1 MGNILLLGDP
11 PVPQTACLTDRLQ
24 ARLRG
29 AALDAALAGGCPPES
44 SRLLAARAALLV
56 APGKRRAVAASWEH
70 LVRVA
75 RRLEPS
81 PRAAVPVRADQV
93 IAAEPAID
101 ELVRLLRAGLPV
113 PARGVA
119 MARLPLTDPTS
130 PVYARRAPGALTEA
144 VRAAADQLDPF
155 LPLMQQ
161 ERAARPGPCA

>member
-11 PVPQTACLTDRLQ
+11 PVPQTARLADRLQ

-29 AALDAALAGGCPPES
+29 PSLDAALAGGCPPES
-44 SRLLAARAALLV
+44 SRLLAARAAVLV
-56 APGKRRAVAASWEH
+56 TPRNRQALATSWEH

-75 RRLEPS
+75 RRAQPA

-93 IAAEPAID
+93 IAAEAAIG

-130 PVYARRAPGALTEA
+130 AVYSRQAPDALTA
-144 VRAAADQLDPF
+144 TVRAAAGQLDPF
-155 LPLMQQ
+155 LPLMQP
-161 ERAARPGPCA
+161 ERGARPSPCA